1 MSIFSN
7 NLKWLRNLKGLTLD
21 ELSKCVN
28 KQFDVS
34 INKGMLSK
42 WENEKGEPSL
52 QYAIILANFFN
63 VTVDFLIGVNSKNE
77 IGYSSIEEKQLLDN
91 YNKLNDLGKKEA
103 NKRVSELTEI
113 SKYILD
119 TKKDTLDTKKDTYEV
134 PITIAA
140 HDDNLT
146 DDEKDEMN
154 RRIEEFEKNLN
165 K

>member
-28 KQFDVS
+28 EQFDVS

-52 QYAIILANFFN
+52 QYAIILAKFFS

-77 IGYSSIEEKQLLDN
+77 IGYSSIEENKLLSN

-113 SKYILD
+113 SKY
-119 TKKDTLDTKKDTYEV
+119 TLDTKTYEE

-140 HDDNLT
+140 HNDNVENKEEQIKKVTELF
-146 DDEKDEMN
+146 KDMD
-154 RRIEEFEKNLN
+154 K
-165 K
+165 

>member
-7 NLKWLRNLKGLTLD
+7 NLKWLRNLKDLTLD

-28 KQFDVS
+28 EQFDVS

-113 SKYILD
+113 SKY
-119 TKKDTLDTKKDTYEV
+119 TLDTKTYEE
-134 PITIAA
+134 PITMAA

>member
-28 KQFDVS
+28 EQFNVS

-113 SKYILD
+113 SKY
-119 TKKDTLDTKKDTYEV
+119 TLDTKVYEE
-134 PITIAA
+134 PTTMAA

-146 DDEKDEMN
+146 DEEKEQSLNIALKAFEEMK
-154 RRIEEFEKNLN
+154 KN